1 MPTAQS
7 ILTHSPDL
15 APIEAVT
22 TPVDA
27 DVVVVGIAADAGAG
41 EDAAPVVVAPGLEGE
56 ATAALAAVAR
66 SVGASTKVASTTRVP
81 APDGVSA
88 GSVVLVGLGSSDDK
102 VSDESLR
109 RAADAAAR
117 ARRGLGSAMVLL
129 DTERAKPV

>member
-41 EDAAPVVVAPGLEGE
+41 EDGVA
-56 ATAALAAVAR
+56 
-66 SVGASTKVASTTRVP
+66 
-81 APDGVSA
+81 
-88 GSVVLVGLGSSDDK
+88 VVL
-102 VSDESLR
+102 LR
-109 RAADAAAR
+109 
-117 ARRGLGSAMVLL
+117 
-129 DTERAKPV
+129 P

>member
-41 EDAAPVVVAPGLEGE
+41 EDAAPVVVAPHARAAAPQPAS
-56 ATAALAAVAR
+56 ATRLWSSAR
-66 SVGASTKVASTTRVP
+66 SRRTRSPVLMSTGHAVTHIPSTAQVSSP
-81 APDGVSA
+81 A
-88 GSVVLVGLGSSDDK
+88 
-102 VSDESLR
+102 
-109 RAADAAAR
+109 
-117 ARRGLGSAMVLL
+117 
-129 DTERAKPV
+129 